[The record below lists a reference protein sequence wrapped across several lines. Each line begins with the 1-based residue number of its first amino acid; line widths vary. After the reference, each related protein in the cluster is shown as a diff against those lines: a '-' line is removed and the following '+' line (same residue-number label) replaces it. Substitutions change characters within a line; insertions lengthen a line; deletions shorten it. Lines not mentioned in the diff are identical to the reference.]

1 MKDGTSGRAGKA
13 PRPDR
18 VIRWTTTAAV
28 ALLAGIAAV
37 VSYGHMH
44 ELAIRHGE
52 DPWAAALVP
61 LSVDG
66 MIIASSMSILYA
78 SRHGRRGSPL
88 AWTLLIV
95 GSLASLG
102 ANVAVADPSLIAR
115 IVAAWPS
122 FALIGAYETLMGLI
136 RQTREVQSSTGKRV
150 SEVHHATTSEHEPP
164 PSEDGPDRSVRER
177 VRDLRCSAWRWA
189 QANCAQDGSLPSG
202 RVIAQAFNRSAR
214 WGRMIKKAGI
224 TGTLG

>member
-1 MKDGTSGRAGKA
+1 MRKA
-13 PRPDR
+13 PRPER
-18 VIRWTTTAAV
+18 VIRWTTIGAV
-28 ALLAGIAAV
+28 VLLAGIAAV

-95 GSLASLG
+95 ASSASLG

-122 FALIGAYETLMGLI
+122 FALIGAYEMLMGLI
-136 RQTREVQSSTGKRV
+136 RQGREARV
-150 SEVHHATTSEHEPP
+150 SSLGRTGNPRGFSGAEEPRP
-164 PSEDGPDRSVRER
+164 AEDESDRSVRKR
-177 VRDLRCSAWRWA
+177 VKDLRRAAWQWA
-189 QANCAQDGSLPSG
+189 QANCSADGSLPSG
-202 RVIAQAFNRSAR
+202 KVIAQAFNRSAR
-214 WGRMIKKAGI
+214 WGRLIKRAGI